1 MSFIKIENNVPETYC
16 NRSRDF
22 QLLCRLFTC
31 VVNDT
36 KFNIDTMLEL
46 VNSHLCRADMLQ
58 LLQTKLGFFSDK
70 HITDEELRLVL
81 EAFPVIVKNKGS
93 LKSIKQAINV
103 FLKCKKINTS
113 VQVIYTTKETTIQ
126 GVNVDAHSLVIG
138 IESYLQDIT
147 ILKEIFRYILPVGI
161 GYYFYFY
168 SSSQLDLNLVFKD
181 SVKLFVISN
190 NVNSVLRTGAVGFDY
205 NSQELYPSNNFSS
218 VVNGIDTIQVISS
231 DSKFQLFDNFTV
243 AFIGKFESTSDINSP
258 VEGSIA
264 LIKQNDTYYEQ
275 IYLNSEWKLLNFRGN
290 YSSVDT
296 VTSPIEFDVI
306 AVPVQKYIKYDN
318 GQFKDI
324 DVYIERPINPK
335 QGDIY
340 HDVLTDDYYI
350 YLTEWQLIDFN
361 GSYYSVESIPV
372 PVNGIYY
379 LNGTSYY
386 IYQDGWKDCT
396 YGIYQLHYYEGEL

>member
-1 MSFIKIENNVPETYC
+1 
-16 NRSRDF
+16 
-22 QLLCRLFTC
+22 
-31 VVNDT
+31 
-36 KFNIDTMLEL
+36 MLEL
-46 VNSHLCRADMLQ
+46 INSHLCRADILQ

-70 HITDEELRLVL
+70 YITDEELRLVL
-81 EAFPVIVKNKGS
+81 EAFPIIVKNKGS
-93 LKSIKQAINV
+93 LKSIKQAVNV

-126 GVNVDAHSLVIG
+126 GINVDAHSLVIG

-147 ILKEIFRYILPVGI
+147 ILKEIFKYILPVGI

-190 NVNSVLRTGAVGFDY
+190 SVNSVLRTEVIGFDY
-205 NSQELYPSNNFSS
+205 SSQESYPSNNFSP
-218 VVNGIDTIQVISS
+218 VVNSIDTIQVISS
-231 DSKFQLFDNFTV
+231 DSKFQLFDNFTA
-243 AFIGKFESTSDINSP
+243 AFIGKFDSTSDITSP
-258 VEGSIA
+258 IDSTIA
-264 LIKQNDTYYEQ
+264 LIKQQDTYKEH
-275 IYLNSEWKLLNFRGN
+275 IYLNSEWKVINFRGN
-290 YSSVDT
+290 YNSIDEVID
-296 VTSPIEFDVI
+296 PIDFDVI
-306 AVPVQKYIKYDN
+306 AVPIQKYIKYN
-318 GQFKDI
+318 NEQFGDVV
-324 DVYIERPINPK
+324 VYIERPVSPK

-340 HDVLTDDYYI
+340 HDVVTDEYYI

-361 GSYYSVESIPV
+361 GSYYTVESILA

>member
-1 MSFIKIENNVPETYC
+1 MSIIRVENNVPETYC

-46 VNSHLCRADMLQ
+46 INSHLCRADILQ

-70 HITDEELRLVL
+70 YITDEELRLVL
-81 EAFPVIVKNKGS
+81 EAFPIIVKNKGS
-93 LKSIKQAINV
+93 LKSIKQAVNV

-113 VQVIYTTKETTIQ
+113 VQVIYTTKETIIQ
-126 GVNVDAHSLVIG
+126 GINVDAHSLVIG

-147 ILKEIFRYILPVGI
+147 ILKEIFKYILPVGI

-190 NVNSVLRTGAVGFDY
+190 SVNSVLRTEAIGFDY
-205 NSQELYPSNNFSS
+205 SSQESYPSNNFSP
-218 VVNGIDTIQVISS
+218 VVNSIDTIQVISS
-231 DSKFQLFDNFTV
+231 DSKFQLFDNFTS
-243 AFIGKFESTSDINSP
+243 AFIGKFDSTSDITSP
-258 VEGSIA
+258 IDSTIA
-264 LIKQNDTYYEQ
+264 LIKQQDTYKEH
-275 IYLNSEWKLLNFRGN
+275 IYLNSEWKVINFRGN
-290 YSSVDT
+290 YNSIDEVID
-296 VTSPIEFDVI
+296 PIDFDVI
-306 AVPVQKYIKYDN
+306 AVPIQKYIKYN
-318 GQFKDI
+318 NEQFEDVV
-324 DVYIERPINPK
+324 VYIERLVSPK

-340 HDVLTDDYYI
+340 HDVVTDEYYI

-361 GSYYSVESIPV
+361 GSYYTVESILA